1 MAYAGVLRWYSLTL
15 SPNPHMRARIGCC
28 SITKLPQISFTAH
41 FQERRPTTYWNVR
54 SPFLPMYPCN
64 GLLYECWVWMGA
76 MRIIELRPAISAD
89 EAGTGLLNSEWVVVE
104 RVGGTGYGLSRR
116 GCML

>member
-1 MAYAGVLRWYSLTL
+1 
-15 SPNPHMRARIGCC
+15 
-28 SITKLPQISFTAH
+28 
-41 FQERRPTTYWNVR
+41 
-54 SPFLPMYPCN
+54 
-64 GLLYECWVWMGA
+64 

-89 EAGTGLLNSEWVVVE
+89 EASTGLLNSEWVVVE